1 MAKKSYED
9 RMRERDIQ
17 LSIDRLQI
25 PFLQIPRLHREL
37 TQAWNSGLRDKQLRD
52 FAVAW
57 LEKA

>member
-1 MAKKSYED
+1 
-9 RMRERDIQ
+9 MRERDIQ